1 MLGKLVKKLTMKN
14 KKLVFWI
21 IPENSIYPWGKAKNK
36 STAKSIISWFL
47 PKDIKFNI
55 VPTFEETT

>member
-1 MLGKLVKKLTMKN
+1 MRKKN
-14 KKLVFWI
+14 NKLVFWI

>member
-1 MLGKLVKKLTMKN
+1 MQVKKLMTKN
-14 KKLVFWI
+14 EKIIFWI
-21 IPENSIYPWGKAKNK
+21 VPENSIYPWSKANNK

-55 VPTFEETT
+55 LPVLEKIYD